1 MGDGLLLTTAEQIC
15 SRSLLA
21 ANRQYRSGRVTRVRT
36 SVGIFRRGKTDGG
49 KEPEKAAGPDV
60 GQLLLQGHD
69 IMDQTAA
76 AHA

>member
-21 ANRQYRSGRVTRVRT
+21 ANRQYRSGRVTQVRT
-36 SVGIFRRGKTDGG
+36 SVGIFRRGKTDSN
-49 KEPEKAAGPDV
+49 EPEKAAGPDV

-69 IMDQTAA
+69 MIEQTAA